1 MDIFWEW
8 ILCLTVVMRTDQNK
22 VACSTAISTHKG
34 HLRRQAGRQ
43 ASSQPA
49 IQTARL
55 IGDEDKSASLAHLGP
70 NTESEF
76 IARTHI

>member
-8 ILCLTVVMRTDQNK
+8 ILCLTVVMRADQNK
-22 VACSTAISTHKG
+22 VACRPPSQPTRAICVD
-34 HLRRQAGRQ
+34 RQARTH
-43 ASSQPA
+43 ARSQPA

-55 IGDEDKSASLAHLGP
+55 IGDEDDNASIAHLGP

-76 IARTHI
+76 IA